1 MTAQPFRALPKIELH
16 CHLDACVRV
25 ETVADIGREIGLALP
40 EPLEAA
46 LVAPETCADLFDY
59 ISRIDLALQ
68 VMQRPE
74 DLTRIAREA
83 VEDMARDGV
92 IHGELRFAP
101 QLHTRRGLRPEQVLE
116 AVHRGV
122 AAGAEKHGVSIGL
135 IVCCLR
141 HQTSE
146 QSLAVA
152 QLAIAHRPIVCALD
166 LAGDEA
172 RHTDVEPHA
181 PAFDH
186 ARRAGLSVTAHAG
199 ENAGASS
206 VRQAIERLGAARIGH
221 GVRIVEDAA
230 LCERVV
236 AHGIALDMCPRSN
249 VQTRAVESLA
259 SHPIDRLLTRG
270 ARVTVSTDGRTVSRT
285 TVGEEFERL
294 AGQFGWGLREFWACQ
309 RNAARAAFVSDE
321 TREELLARI
330 QRASLAAEV

>member
-1 MTAQPFRALPKIELH
+1 MTGPPFGALPKIELH
-16 CHLDACVRV
+16 SHLDACVRV
-25 ETVADIGREIGLALP
+25 ETVADIGREIGLDLP

-46 LVAPETCADLFDY
+46 LVAPDTCADLFDY

-68 VMQRPE
+68 VMQRPD

-83 VEDMARDGV
+83 VEDMARDGI

-116 AVHRGV
+116 AVQRGLV
-122 AAGAEKHGVSIGL
+122 EGADRHGVSMGL

-141 HQTSE
+141 HQAAE

-152 QLAIAHRPIVCALD
+152 QLAIAHRDMVCALD

-172 RHTDVEPHA
+172 RHSDAEPHA
-181 PAFDH
+181 PAFDL
-186 ARRAGLSVTAHAG
+186 ARRAGLYLTAHAG
-199 ENAGASS
+199 ENAGAAS
-206 VRQAIERLGAARIGH
+206 VRQAIDRLGAERIGH
-221 GVRIVEDAA
+221 GVRIVEDDE

-236 AHGIALDMCPRSN
+236 ADGIALDMCPRSN

-259 SHPIDRLLTRG
+259 SHPIDRLLARG

-309 RNAARAAFVSDE
+309 RNAARAAFVTDE
-321 TREELLARI
+321 KREELLARI
-330 QRASLAAEV
+330 QRASTAADV

>member
-1 MTAQPFRALPKIELH
+1 MTVPPFRSLPKIELH

-25 ETVADIGREIGLALP
+25 ETVADIGRDIGLALP
-40 EPLEAA
+40 QPLGAA
-46 LVAPETCADLFDY
+46 LVAPDTCADLFDY
-59 ISRIDLALQ
+59 ISRIDLALE
-68 VMQRPE
+68 VMQRPD

-116 AVHRGV
+116 AVQRGL
-122 AAGAEKHGVSIGL
+122 AAGVEEHGVSIGL

-141 HQTSE
+141 HERPE

-152 QLAIAHRPIVCALD
+152 QLASAHRHIVCALD

-172 RHTDVEPHA
+172 RHSDAEPHV
-181 PAFDH
+181 PAFDLAH
-186 ARRAGLSVTAHAG
+186 SAGLYVTAHAG
-199 ENAGASS
+199 ENAGAES
-206 VRQAIERLGAARIGH
+206 VRQAIDRLGAERIGH
-221 GVRIVEDAA
+221 GVRIVEDEA
-230 LCERVV
+230 LCER
-236 AHGIALDMCPRSN
+236 AIARGIAFDMCPRSN

-259 SHPIDRLLTRG
+259 SHPIDRLLARG

-294 AGQFGWGLREFWACQ
+294 AVQFGWGLREFWACQ
-309 RNAARAAFVSDE
+309 RNAARAAFVSHE
-321 TREELLARI
+321 KREELLARI
-330 QRASLAAEV
+330 QRASTAADV